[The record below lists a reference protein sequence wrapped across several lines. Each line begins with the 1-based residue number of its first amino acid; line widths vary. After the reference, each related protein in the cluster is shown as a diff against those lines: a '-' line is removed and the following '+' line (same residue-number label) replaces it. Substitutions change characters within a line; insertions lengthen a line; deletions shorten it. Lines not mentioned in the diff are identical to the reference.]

1 MATIKVPNM
10 TSAST
15 SALNAT
21 ADFFYLTTATTD
33 EKIAAG
39 MLRDY
44 AMAGIKGGTGLDATV
59 DTTSGVND
67 TTLDLNIT
75 GLTALGTTTD
85 AADEVALYDADAGS
99 IKKATIAEVVG
110 AATSAVTRVTGGT
123 NLTSSPDTGNTIVN
137 LDATLTGLTSVTST
151 TFVGALTGNASG
163 TAATVTS
170 GTQAAITAAAN
181 LVTVGTVTS
190 GTWST
195 GAVIADVTMTLGSDA
210 EGDVYYRDAS
220 GVLTRL
226 GAGTD
231 ADVLTLASGVP
242 SWATP
247 TTGDITGVTA
257 GSGLTGGGTS
267 GSVTVDVGA
276 GTGITVNANDIQV
289 ATTYAG
295 GSSIATVGTVAT
307 GTWEADTIAVDQGGS
322 GQTTYTDGQ
331 LLIGNTTGSTL
342 AKATLTGGSNVTV
355 TNGSGSISIAA
366 TDTNTTYTAGPGIDL
381 TGTKFSAE
389 LTSNGG
395 LEFSGAGDT
404 DTLQIAQGI
413 SQYDVAQFA
422 ASVVDDDFLRID
434 GTAVE
439 GRSASEVLSDI
450 GAQAALSFGI
460 SSGDVTKC
468 GSGIADDDFIRIDG
482 TTTEGISASEVLTD
496 IAASPVAGSGSI
508 VTVGTISSGAW
519 TGTAIDGAY
528 IDIEGTEV
536 KSTGE
541 TGTTKFLRVDGDGSC
556 SWQVPA
562 GAGDVVGPG
571 SSTDNSVA
579 RFDSTTGKLIQDTG
593 ASFVISD
600 GGAVTAGSWTGTAV
614 AVGYIGSGVGKLAT
628 AASWSAS
635 QRGTPQTI
643 TEGTSIDLDT
653 GNNFLYTPAAAD
665 ELSFANE
672 TTGQSGFIKLINPS
686 AYVITK
692 GAEVKSSATFL
703 TDVTTAGTYL
713 ISYFCDGTNVYVSA
727 SAALS

>member
-1 MATIKVPNM
+1 MATIKVPDM
-10 TSAST
+10 TSVSS

-21 ADFFYLTTATTD
+21 TDFFYLATATTD

-75 GLTALGTTTD
+75 GLTALGATTD
-85 AADEVALYDADAGS
+85 AADEIALYDADAGS
-99 IKKATIAEVVG
+99 IKKATVAEVVG

-210 EGDVYYRDAS
+210 EGDVYYRNAS

-434 GTAVE
+434 GTTVE

-450 GAQAALSFGI
+450 GA
-460 SSGDVTKC
+460 
-468 GSGIADDDFIRIDG
+468 
-482 TTTEGISASEVLTD
+482 
-496 IAASPVAGSGSI
+496 SPVAGSASI
-508 VTVGTISSGAW
+508 ATVGTVTAGTWNGDAISLSGSYV
-519 TGTAIDGAY
+519 TGNLPVGNLNSGTAASS
-528 IDIEGTEV
+528 
-536 KSTGE
+536 ST
-541 TGTTKFLRVDGDGSC
+541 FWRGDGSW
-556 SWQVPA
+556 SVPT

-593 ASFVISD
+593 TSFVISD
-600 GGAVTAGSWTGTAV
+600 AGAVTAGSWTGTAV
-614 AVGYIGSGVGKLAT
+614 AAGYIGSGVGKLAT

-635 QRGTPQTI
+635 QRGTPQTV
-643 TEGTSIDLDT
+643 TDGTLDLDT
-653 GNNFLYTPAAAD
+653 GNNFLYTPAGAD
-665 ELSFANE
+665 NLEFSNE

-686 AYVITK
+686 GYAITPQS
-692 GAEVKSSATFL
+692 EVKKSATFA
-703 TDVTTAGTYL
+703 TDVSTAGTYL
-713 ISYFCDGTNVYVSA
+713 VSYFCDGTNVYVSA

>member
-75 GLTALGTTTD
+75 GLTALGATTD
-85 AADEVALYDADAGS
+85 AADEIALYDADAGS
-99 IKKATIAEVVG
+99 IKKATVAEVVG

-123 NLTSSPDTGNTIVN
+123 NLTASPDTGNTIVN

-434 GTAVE
+434 GTTVE

-450 GAQAALSFGI
+450 GA
-460 SSGDVTKC
+460 
-468 GSGIADDDFIRIDG
+468 
-482 TTTEGISASEVLTD
+482 
-496 IAASPVAGSGSI
+496 SPVAGSASI
-508 VTVGTISSGAW
+508 ATVGTVTSGSWEATDVAISHG
-519 TGTAIDGAY
+519 G
-528 IDIEGTEV
+528 
-536 KSTGE
+536 
-541 TGTTKFLRVDGDGSC
+541 
-556 SWQVPA
+556 
-562 GAGDVVGPG
+562 
-571 SSTDNSVA
+571 
-579 RFDSTTGKLIQDTG
+579 TG
-593 ASFVISD
+593 AS
-600 GGAVTAGSWTGTAV
+600 TGSAARTNLGV
-614 AVGYIGSGVGKLAT
+614 AIGSDVQAYDADTAKLDVDQ
-628 AASWSAS
+628 SWSGT
-635 QRGTPQTI
+635 QRGTPQTV
-643 TEGTSIDLDT
+643 TDGTLDLDT

-665 ELSFANE
+665 NLEFSNE

-686 AYVITK
+686 GYAITPQS
-692 GAEVKSSATFL
+692 EVKKSATFA
-703 TDVTTAGTYL
+703 TDVSTAGTYL
-713 ISYFCDGTNVYVSA
+713 VSYFCDGTNVYVSA

>member
-1 MATIKVPNM
+1 MATIKVPDM
-10 TSAST
+10 TSVSS

-21 ADFFYLTTATTD
+21 TDFFYLATATTD

-195 GAVIADVTMTLGSDA
+195 GAVIAGVTMTLGSDA
-210 EGDVYYRDAS
+210 EGDVYYRNAS

-247 TTGDITGVTA
+247 TTGDLTSVLAGTGITVTNGTGPEPTVALTNTSVSYGGVSVALGSSDATPAFDLTDATAYTGDSSLVTTGSVTSGTWSTGAVIAGATMTLGSDAEGDVYYRNASGVLTRLAAGSDAEVLTLASGIPSWAAATTGDITGVTA

-395 LEFSGAGDT
+395 LEFSGAGDSG
-404 DTLQIAQGI
+404 TLQIAQGI

-434 GTAVE
+434 GTTVE
-439 GRSASEVLSDI
+439 GR
-450 GAQAALSFGI
+450 
-460 SSGDVTKC
+460 
-468 GSGIADDDFIRIDG
+468 
-482 TTTEGISASEVLTD
+482 SASEVLTD
-496 IAASPVAGSGSI
+496 IAASPVAGSASI
-508 VTVGTISSGAW
+508 VTVGAISSGSW

-528 IDIEGTEV
+528 IDLEGTEL

-541 TGTTKFLRVDGDGSC
+541 TGASKFLREDGDNSC
-556 SWQVPA
+556 SWQSLPA
-562 GAGDVVGPG
+562 G
-571 SSTDNSVA
+571 
-579 RFDSTTGKLIQDTG
+579 
-593 ASFVISD
+593 
-600 GGAVTAGSWTGTAV
+600 VTAGF
-614 AVGYIGSGVGKLAT
+614 
-628 AASWSAS
+628 
-635 QRGTPQTI
+635 TI
-643 TEGTSIDLDT
+643 AMAI
-653 GNNFLYTPAAAD
+653 
-665 ELSFANE
+665 
-672 TTGQSGFIKLINPS
+672 
-686 AYVITK
+686 
-692 GAEVKSSATFL
+692 
-703 TDVTTAGTYL
+703 
-713 ISYFCDGTNVYVSA
+713 
-727 SAALS
+727 AL

>member
-1 MATIKVPNM
+1 MATIKVPDM
-10 TSAST
+10 TSVST

-21 ADFFYLTTATTD
+21 TDFFYLATATTD

-75 GLTALGTTTD
+75 GLTALGATTD
-85 AADEVALYDADAGS
+85 AADEIALYDADAGS

-247 TTGDITGVTA
+247 TTGDLTGV
-257 GSGLTGGGTS
+257 L
-267 GSVTVDVGA
+267 A
-276 GTGITVNANDIQV
+276 GTGITVTNGTGPEPTV
-289 ATTYAG
+289 ALTNTSVSYGGVSVAL
-295 GSSIATVGTVAT
+295 GSSDATPAFDLTDATAYTGDTSLITTGTIT
-307 GTWEADTIAVDQGGS
+307 SGTWEGTTVAVDQGGS

-366 TDTNTTYTAGPGIDL
+366 TDTNTTYTAGDGLDLSVGDEFSTDLKADGGIVIESTELAIDL
-381 TGTKFSAE
+381 GASSITGTLANADLANSSVSYGGVSVSLGSSDATPAFD
-389 LTSNGG
+389 LTDATS
-395 LEFSGAGDT
+395 LPLSSGVTGNLPTGNLD
-404 DTLQIAQGI
+404 
-413 SQYDVAQFA
+413 S
-422 ASVVDDDFLRID
+422 
-434 GTAVE
+434 GT
-439 GRSASEVLSDI
+439 SAS
-450 GAQAALSFGI
+450 
-460 SSGDVTKC
+460 SST
-468 GSGIADDDFIRIDG
+468 FWR
-482 TTTEGISASEVLTD
+482 
-496 IAASPVAGSGSI
+496 
-508 VTVGTISSGAW
+508 
-519 TGTAIDGAY
+519 
-528 IDIEGTEV
+528 
-536 KSTGE
+536 
-541 TGTTKFLRVDGDGSC
+541 GDGSWATP
-556 SWQVPA
+556 SGSGDPA
-562 GAGDVVGPG
+562 
-571 SSTDNSVA
+571 
-579 RFDSTTGKLIQDTG
+579 
-593 ASFVISD
+593 
-600 GGAVTAGSWTGTAV
+600 GTAV
-614 AVGYIGSGVGKLAT
+614 AMAI
-628 AASWSAS
+628 
-635 QRGTPQTI
+635 
-643 TEGTSIDLDT
+643 
-653 GNNFLYTPAAAD
+653 
-665 ELSFANE
+665 
-672 TTGQSGFIKLINPS
+672 
-686 AYVITK
+686 
-692 GAEVKSSATFL
+692 
-703 TDVTTAGTYL
+703 
-713 ISYFCDGTNVYVSA
+713 
-727 SAALS
+727 ALGG